1 MEFLNGVIAH
11 VCYGVLIF
19 TAGALIGKPLYSWLV
34 AKLPWTK

>member
-1 MEFLNGVIAH
+1 MDFFNGVIAH
-11 VCYGVLIF
+11 IFYITVVF